1 MNQFESLSVDA
12 KVVYLLILS
21 DLIIDNISNSEGYKV
36 AVESLEKCWE
46 WLNNKNIKAYNLYLY
61 LENMDEIDVMTYMQI
76 EKDIY
81 RERVWICIGNAL
93 AYTIWEAYQ
102 YEKEKFLPQTIESV
116 DYETIESFTT
126 NFSQVYA
133 DNSLADKL
141 LRYLEINYPK
151 GIDKQIDINSIKTF
165 INEIVGKQNLIN
177 QYFTSY
183 QASELIHS
191 GLNGG
196 IFSVEASSFCP
207 SQTLEIASQFLGSGD
222 IDNMVAMNRQVNR
235 SGGSWYAMEKEWANA
250 LDGKGDYEGEKQE
263 VFVRITA
270 QYDDSNGVTKR
281 PKSFGGSYR
290 IGNDR
295 YDIDIDNA
303 YGG

>member
-165 INEIVGKQNLIN
+165 INEIVGK
-177 QYFTSY
+177 
-183 QASELIHS
+183 
-191 GLNGG
+191 
-196 IFSVEASSFCP
+196 
-207 SQTLEIASQFLGSGD
+207 
-222 IDNMVAMNRQVNR
+222 
-235 SGGSWYAMEKEWANA
+235 
-250 LDGKGDYEGEKQE
+250 
-263 VFVRITA
+263 
-270 QYDDSNGVTKR
+270 
-281 PKSFGGSYR
+281 
-290 IGNDR
+290 
-295 YDIDIDNA
+295 
-303 YGG
+303 